1 MKNQKEFPKP
11 WMVTTKNTI
20 VAVRSTSRCL
30 MQNTPVKNVPGIE
43 EVPRVRDELEV
54 CAQSTKILR
63 KLCDSF
69 EEWHST
75 SIYVCMYL

>member
-1 MKNQKEFPKP
+1 
-11 WMVTTKNTI
+11 MVTTDNTI
-20 VAVRSTSRCL
+20 VAVCSTSRCL

-54 CAQSTKILR
+54 CTHSTRILP

-69 EEWHST
+69 EEWHPT
-75 SIYVCMYL
+75 SIYVCLCL